1 MRLALRYSVVVG
13 MNMQIFGVYVC
24 SNESILSLTL
34 DFEGKI
40 FFSDSTFR
48 VSIWRARAFTF
59 FPVFPWGSHFGFIQ
73 VNVNKEINSSSV
85 AFAYLPTPGVQ
96 KSGDV

>member
-24 SNESILSLTL
+24 FNESILSLTL
-34 DFEGKI
+34 DPEGKI
-40 FFSDSTFR
+40 FFQILRLACQFG
-48 VSIWRARAFTF
+48 V
-59 FPVFPWGSHFGFIQ
+59 PVRSPFSLFSRGGSHFGFIQ

-85 AFAYLPTPGVQ
+85 DCRCALANV
-96 KSGDV
+96 